1 MKNLLSFNEFVNE
14 QLNESAVNG
23 DSFIEGLANIIAN
36 ELGVKVTGTAH
47 SSGNEKSEDGIQL
60 YNVSSDYN
68 MAINYDLL
76 SKSSRKSKDDLIK
89 IIDKA
94 IKGAK
99 KTVGDAKVKRWSP
112 NDKQTVFSV
121 SAKSR

>member
-1 MKNLLSFNEFVNE
+1 MKNLLSFDEFVNE
-14 QLNESAVNG
+14 QLNESTVNG
-23 DSFIEGLANIIAN
+23 DTFIEGLANIIAN
-36 ELGVKVTGTAH
+36 ELGVTVTGTAH
-47 SSGNEKSEDGIQL
+47 SSGNEKSVDGIQL

-68 MAINYDLL
+68 MSIDYDLL
-76 SKSSRKSKDDLIK
+76 SKKSKKSQDVLVK

-94 IKGAK
+94 VKVAK

-112 NDKQTVFSV
+112 KPTSTVFSV